1 MRGVDSDEVVRLRE
15 WGTERTYVMP
25 RCSASVA
32 LVGADEAGS
41 FKLADRQATGKHVVL
56 TRTEGNWSIRGLGT
70 EHALRQDGVRR
81 DEFMID
87 PGVEIGIGSTILVAE
102 SPRSIELRSFCAR
115 ILGWGGDNAGTVDH
129 ALRSI
134 RLSASRRTA
143 LVLCGDFDLVPIAW
157 ALHRRTLGAARPF
170 IVCDPR
176 RGNTPAS
183 VRSPANCETG
193 VAAFEAAIGG
203 TLCVRRS
210 SLPRDFASVVALLRE
225 PSAAVQLVIGADRR
239 DARHA
244 FLTVPAPVHIPSLK
258 ARASELPRIV
268 DEYARDAAA
277 ELSIRDVSFSE
288 TDRRWVLEHAATSLS
303 EIEKATLR
311 LVALKISTSATQAA
325 ARLGMAAVSLSRW
338 VGRRKLPPTWVA
350 AAAVR
355 TAKR

>member
-1 MRGVDSDEVVRLRE
+1 VTRTIDTAIFDLGGVIMRNGS
-15 WGTERTYVMP
+15 P
-25 RCSASVA
+25 
-32 LVGADEAGS
+32 AD
-41 FKLADRQATGKHVVL
+41 LARRFPGLDPAVVL
-56 TRTEGNWSIRGLGT
+56 DILMGPYHEDTDHPWHRLERGEVT
-70 EHALRQDGVRR
+70 
-81 DEFMID
+81 M
-87 PGVEIGIGSTILVAE
+87 AE
-102 SPRSIELRSFCAR
+102 AR
-115 ILGWGGDNAGTVDH
+115 
-129 ALRSI
+129 
-134 RLSASRRTA
+134 
-143 LVLCGDFDLVPIAW
+143 
-157 ALHRRTLGAARPF
+157 AA
-170 IVCDPR
+170 
-176 RGNTPAS
+176 N
-183 VRSPANCETG
+183 